1 MTVLKK
7 KNNLHRM
14 NNTVT
19 RTISGVCFLAIVIG
33 GLLISKYLYAALLT
47 FMMVTMLYEFYRMTM
62 GGEYPKI
69 RTLAILLGCGAFLG
83 LFTVMAFRL
92 DIRLMGLSGILLLL
106 LMISTLMVRNKKDF
120 KDFAFLYTGLM
131 YIAVP
136 LTLSNFVVFDQAG
149 NFDGRPML
157 AFFIIIWASDVGA
170 YCIGMLLG
178 KYTPKLFPSVSP
190 KKSWAGFWGGLVFA
204 VLAGFILVWTGLW
217 DWPIIHVII
226 LSILMHVAGVYGDL
240 FESQWKRVCDIKDSG
255 NIIPGHGGM
264 LDRFDSALFAIPA
277 GVIYL
282 VIIGLL

>member
-1 MTVLKK
+1 
-7 KNNLHRM
+7 M

-19 RTISGVCFLAIVIG
+19 RTLSGICFLAIVIG
-33 GLLISKYLYAALLT
+33 GLLLNKYLYAALIT

-62 GGEYPKI
+62 GDLFP
-69 RTLAILLGCGAFLG
+69 RTRALAITLGCCSFLS
-83 LFTVMAFRL
+83 LFFVMAFRL
-92 DIRLMGLSGILLLL
+92 DIRLVGFSAILLLV
-106 LMISTLMVRNKKDF
+106 LMVSTLMVKDKGEF
-120 KDFAFLYTGLM
+120 KLFAFLYTGLM

-149 NFDGRPML
+149 QFNGRPML

-178 KYTPKLFPSVSP
+178 KYSKKLFPSVSP
-190 KKSWAGFWGGLVFA
+190 KKTWAGFWGGLVFA
-204 VLAGFILVWTGLW
+204 ILAGLILVWTGLW
-217 DWPIIHVII
+217 TYPWYHAVI
-226 LSILMHVAGVYGDL
+226 LSIIMHVAGVFGDL

-264 LDRFDSALFAIPA
+264 MDRFDSALFAIPA

>member
-1 MTVLKK
+1 
-7 KNNLHRM
+7 M

-19 RTISGVCFLAIVIG
+19 RTLSGICFLAIVIG
-33 GLLISKYLYAALLT
+33 GLLLNKYLFAALIT

-62 GGEYPKI
+62 GELFP
-69 RTLAILLGCGAFLG
+69 RTRALAITLGCCSFLS
-83 LFTVMAFRL
+83 LFFVMAFRL
-92 DIRLMGLSGILLLL
+92 DIRLVGFSAILLLV
-106 LMISTLMVRNKKDF
+106 LMVSTLMVKDKGEF
-120 KDFAFLYTGLM
+120 KLFAFLYTGLM

-149 NFDGRPML
+149 QFNGRPML

-170 YCIGMLLG
+170 YCVGMLLG
-178 KYTPKLFPSVSP
+178 KYSKKLFPSVSP
-190 KKSWAGFWGGLVFA
+190 KKTWAGFWGGLVFA
-204 VLAGFILVWTGLW
+204 VLAGLILVWTGLW
-217 DWPIIHVII
+217 TYPWYHAVI
-226 LSILMHVAGVYGDL
+226 LSIIMHVAGVFGDL

-264 LDRFDSALFAIPA
+264 MDRFDSALFAIPA

>member
-1 MTVLKK
+1 
-7 KNNLHRM
+7 M

-19 RTISGVCFLAIVIG
+19 RTLSGICFLAIVIG
-33 GLLISKYLYAALLT
+33 GLLLNKYLFAALIT

-62 GGEYPKI
+62 GELFP
-69 RTLAILLGCGAFLG
+69 RTRALAITLGCCSFLS
-83 LFTVMAFRL
+83 LFFVMAFRL
-92 DIRLMGLSGILLLL
+92 DIRLVGFSAILLLV
-106 LMISTLMVRNKKDF
+106 LMVSTLMVKDKGEF
-120 KDFAFLYTGLM
+120 KLFAFLYTGLM

-149 NFDGRPML
+149 QFNGRPML

-178 KYTPKLFPSVSP
+178 KYSKKLFPSVSP
-190 KKSWAGFWGGLVFA
+190 KKTWAGFWGGLVFA
-204 VLAGFILVWTGLW
+204 VLAGLILVWTGLW
-217 DWPIIHVII
+217 TYPWYHAVI
-226 LSILMHVAGVYGDL
+226 LSIIMHVAGVFGDL

-264 LDRFDSALFAIPA
+264 MDRFDSALFAIPA

>member
-1 MTVLKK
+1 
-7 KNNLHRM
+7 M

-19 RTISGVCFLAIVIG
+19 RTLSGICFLAIVIG
-33 GLLISKYLYAALLT
+33 GLLLNKYLYAALIT

-62 GGEYPKI
+62 GDLFP
-69 RTLAILLGCGAFLG
+69 RTRALAITLGCCSFLS
-83 LFTVMAFRL
+83 LFFVMAFRL
-92 DIRLMGLSGILLLL
+92 DIRLVGFSAILLLV
-106 LMISTLMVRNKKDF
+106 LMVSTLMVKDKGEF
-120 KDFAFLYTGLM
+120 KLFAFLYTGLM

-149 NFDGRPML
+149 QFNGRPML

-178 KYTPKLFPSVSP
+178 KYSKKLFPSVSP
-190 KKSWAGFWGGLVFA
+190 KKTWAGFWGGLVFA
-204 VLAGFILVWTGLW
+204 VLAGLILVWTGLW
-217 DWPIIHVII
+217 TYPWYHAVI
-226 LSILMHVAGVYGDL
+226 LSLIMHVAGVFGDL

-264 LDRFDSALFAIPA
+264 MDRFDSALFAIPA

>member
-1 MTVLKK
+1 
-7 KNNLHRM
+7 M

-19 RTISGVCFLAIVIG
+19 RSISGVCFLAIVIG
-33 GLLISKYLYAALLT
+33 GLLIDKYLYAALLT

-62 GGEYPKI
+62 GDRFP
-69 RTLAILLGCGAFLG
+69 RTRLLAIVLGCCAFLS
-83 LFTVMAFRL
+83 LFFVMAFQL
-92 DIRLMGLSGILLLL
+92 DIRLLGISAILLLV
-106 LMISTLMVRNKKDF
+106 LMISTLMVKDKADF
-120 KDFAFLYTGLM
+120 KLFAFLYTGLM

-149 NFDGRPML
+149 NFGGRPML

-170 YCIGMLLG
+170 YCVGMLLG
-178 KYTPKLFPSVSP
+178 KYTKKLFPSVSP
-190 KKSWAGFWGGLVFA
+190 KKSWAGFWGGLLFA
-204 VLAGFILVWTGLW
+204 VLAGLILDWTGLW
-217 DWPIIHVII
+217 TYPMFHAII
-226 LSILMHVAGVYGDL
+226 LSVIMHVAGVFGDL
-240 FESQWKRVCDIKDSG
+240 FESQWKRVCDLKDSG

>member
-1 MTVLKK
+1 
-7 KNNLHRM
+7 M

-19 RTISGVCFLAIVIG
+19 RTLSGICFLAIVIG
-33 GLLISKYLYAALLT
+33 GLLLNKYLFAALIT

-62 GGEYPKI
+62 GDLFP
-69 RTLAILLGCGAFLG
+69 RTRALAITLGCCSFLS
-83 LFTVMAFRL
+83 LFFVMAFRL
-92 DIRLMGLSGILLLL
+92 DIRLVGFSAILLLV
-106 LMISTLMVRNKKDF
+106 LMVSTLMVKDKGEF
-120 KDFAFLYTGLM
+120 KLFAFLYTGLM

-149 NFDGRPML
+149 QFNGRPIL

-178 KYTPKLFPSVSP
+178 KYSKKLFPSVSP
-190 KKSWAGFWGGLVFA
+190 KKTWAGFWGGLVFA
-204 VLAGFILVWTGLW
+204 VLAGLILVWTGLW
-217 DWPIIHVII
+217 TYPWYHAVI
-226 LSILMHVAGVYGDL
+226 LSLIMHVAGVFGDL

-264 LDRFDSALFAIPA
+264 MDRFDSALFAIPA

>member
-1 MTVLKK
+1 
-7 KNNLHRM
+7 M

-19 RTISGVCFLAIVIG
+19 RTLSGICFLAIVIG
-33 GLLISKYLYAALLT
+33 GLLLNKYLFAALIT

-62 GGEYPKI
+62 GELFP
-69 RTLAILLGCGAFLG
+69 RTRALAITLGCCSFLS
-83 LFTVMAFRL
+83 LFFVMAFRL
-92 DIRLMGLSGILLLL
+92 DIRLVGFSAILLLV
-106 LMISTLMVRNKKDF
+106 LMVSTLMVKDKGEF
-120 KDFAFLYTGLM
+120 KLFAFLYTGLM

-149 NFDGRPML
+149 QFNGRPML

-178 KYTPKLFPSVSP
+178 KYSKKLFPSVSP
-190 KKSWAGFWGGLVFA
+190 KKTWAGFWGGLVFA
-204 VLAGFILVWTGLW
+204 VLAGLILVWTGLW
-217 DWPIIHVII
+217 TYPWYHAVI
-226 LSILMHVAGVYGDL
+226 LSIIMHVAGVFGDL

-264 LDRFDSALFAIPA
+264 MDRFDSALFAIPA

-282 VIIGLL
+282 VTIGLL

>member
-1 MTVLKK
+1 
-7 KNNLHRM
+7 M

-19 RTISGVCFLAIVIG
+19 RTLSGICFLAIVIG
-33 GLLISKYLYAALLT
+33 GLLLNKYLYAALIT

-62 GGEYPKI
+62 GELFP
-69 RTLAILLGCGAFLG
+69 RTRALAITLGCCSFLS
-83 LFTVMAFRL
+83 LFFVMAFRL
-92 DIRLMGLSGILLLL
+92 DIRLVGFGAILLLV
-106 LMISTLMVRNKKDF
+106 LMVSTLMVKDKGEF
-120 KDFAFLYTGLM
+120 KLFAFLYTGLM

-149 NFDGRPML
+149 QFNGRPML

-170 YCIGMLLG
+170 YCIGTLLG
-178 KYTPKLFPSVSP
+178 KYSKKLFPSVSP
-190 KKSWAGFWGGLVFA
+190 KKTWAGFWGGLVFA
-204 VLAGFILVWTGLW
+204 VLAGLILVWTGLW
-217 DWPIIHVII
+217 TYPWYHAII
-226 LSILMHVAGVYGDL
+226 LSLIMHVAGVFGDL

-264 LDRFDSALFAIPA
+264 MDRFDSALFAIPA

>member
-1 MTVLKK
+1 
-7 KNNLHRM
+7 M

-19 RTISGVCFLAIVIG
+19 RTLSGICFLVIVIG
-33 GLLISKYLYAALLT
+33 GLLLNKYLFAALIT

-62 GGEYPKI
+62 GELFP
-69 RTLAILLGCGAFLG
+69 RTRALAITLGCCSFLS
-83 LFTVMAFRL
+83 LFFVMAFRL
-92 DIRLMGLSGILLLL
+92 DIRLVGFSAILLLV
-106 LMISTLMVRNKKDF
+106 LMVSTLMVKDKGEF
-120 KDFAFLYTGLM
+120 KLFAFLYTGLM

-149 NFDGRPML
+149 QFNGRPML

-178 KYTPKLFPSVSP
+178 KYSKKLFPSVSP
-190 KKSWAGFWGGLVFA
+190 KKTWAGFWGGLVFA
-204 VLAGFILVWTGLW
+204 VLAGLILVWTGLW
-217 DWPIIHVII
+217 TYPWYHAVI
-226 LSILMHVAGVYGDL
+226 LSIIMHVAGVFGDL

-264 LDRFDSALFAIPA
+264 MDRFDSALFAIPA

>member
-1 MTVLKK
+1 
-7 KNNLHRM
+7 M

-19 RTISGVCFLAIVIG
+19 RTLSGICFLAIVIG
-33 GLLISKYLYAALLT
+33 GLLLNKYLFAALIT

-62 GGEYPKI
+62 GELFP
-69 RTLAILLGCGAFLG
+69 RTRALAITLGCCSFLS
-83 LFTVMAFRL
+83 LFFVMAFRL
-92 DIRLMGLSGILLLL
+92 DIRLVGFSAILLLV
-106 LMISTLMVRNKKDF
+106 LMVSTLMVKDKGEF
-120 KDFAFLYTGLM
+120 KLFAFLYTGLM

-149 NFDGRPML
+149 QFNGRPML

-170 YCIGMLLG
+170 YCVGMLLG
-178 KYTPKLFPSVSP
+178 KYSKKLFPSVSP
-190 KKSWAGFWGGLVFA
+190 KKTWAGFWGGLVFA
-204 VLAGFILVWTGLW
+204 ILAGLILVWTGLW
-217 DWPIIHVII
+217 TYPWYHAVI
-226 LSILMHVAGVYGDL
+226 LSLIMHVAGVFGDL

-264 LDRFDSALFAIPA
+264 MDRFDSALFAIPA

>member
-1 MTVLKK
+1 
-7 KNNLHRM
+7 M

-19 RTISGVCFLAIVIG
+19 RTLSGICFLAIVIG
-33 GLLISKYLYAALLT
+33 GLLLNKYLFAALIT

-62 GGEYPKI
+62 GELFP
-69 RTLAILLGCGAFLG
+69 RTRALAITLGCCSFLS
-83 LFTVMAFRL
+83 LFFVMAFRL
-92 DIRLMGLSGILLLL
+92 DIRLVGFSAILLLV
-106 LMISTLMVRNKKDF
+106 LMVSTLMVKDKGEF
-120 KDFAFLYTGLM
+120 KLFAFLYTGLM

-149 NFDGRPML
+149 QFNGRPML

-170 YCIGMLLG
+170 YCVGMLLG
-178 KYTPKLFPSVSP
+178 KYSKKLFPSVSP
-190 KKSWAGFWGGLVFA
+190 KKTWAGFWGGLVFA
-204 VLAGFILVWTGLW
+204 VLAGLILVWTGLW
-217 DWPIIHVII
+217 TYPWYHAVI
-226 LSILMHVAGVYGDL
+226 LSLIMHVAGVFGDL

-264 LDRFDSALFAIPA
+264 MDRFDSALFAIPA

>member
-1 MTVLKK
+1 
-7 KNNLHRM
+7 M

-19 RTISGVCFLAIVIG
+19 RTLSGICFLAIVIG
-33 GLLISKYLYAALLT
+33 GLLLNKYLFAALIT

-62 GGEYPKI
+62 GELFP
-69 RTLAILLGCGAFLG
+69 RTRALAITLGCCSFLS
-83 LFTVMAFRL
+83 LFFVMAFRL
-92 DIRLMGLSGILLLL
+92 DIRLVGFSAILLLV
-106 LMISTLMVRNKKDF
+106 LMVSTLMVKDKGEF
-120 KDFAFLYTGLM
+120 KLFAFLYTGLM

-149 NFDGRPML
+149 QFNGRPML

-170 YCIGMLLG
+170 YCIGMFLG
-178 KYTPKLFPSVSP
+178 KYSKKLFPSVSP
-190 KKSWAGFWGGLVFA
+190 KKTWAGFWGGLVFA
-204 VLAGFILVWTGLW
+204 VLAGLILVWTGLW
-217 DWPIIHVII
+217 TYPWYHAVI
-226 LSILMHVAGVYGDL
+226 LSIIMHVAGVFGDL

-264 LDRFDSALFAIPA
+264 MDRFDSALFAIPA

>member
-1 MTVLKK
+1 
-7 KNNLHRM
+7 M

-19 RTISGVCFLAIVIG
+19 RTLSGICFLAIVIG
-33 GLLISKYLYAALLT
+33 GLLLNKYLFAALIT

-62 GGEYPKI
+62 GELFP
-69 RTLAILLGCGAFLG
+69 RTRALAITLGCCSFLS
-83 LFTVMAFRL
+83 LFFVMAFRL
-92 DIRLMGLSGILLLL
+92 DIRLVGFSAILLLV
-106 LMISTLMVRNKKDF
+106 LMVSTLMVKDKGEF
-120 KDFAFLYTGLM
+120 KLFAFLYTGLM

-149 NFDGRPML
+149 QFNGRPML

-178 KYTPKLFPSVSP
+178 KYSKKLFPSVSP
-190 KKSWAGFWGGLVFA
+190 KKTWAGFWGGLVFA
-204 VLAGFILVWTGLW
+204 ILAGLILVWTGLW
-217 DWPIIHVII
+217 TYPWYHAVI
-226 LSILMHVAGVYGDL
+226 LSIIMHVAGVFGDL

-264 LDRFDSALFAIPA
+264 MDRFDSALFAIPA

-282 VIIGLL
+282 VTIGQL